1 MTARKLRILVVD
13 DEVLTL
19 RALQRILRAHDVTTA
34 ASGQQAIALHASQGP
49 FDVILCDVMMP
60 DVNGVDVYKTIAA
73 QSPGQEERIV
83 FVSGGVYGDEVI
95 EFIDKV
101 DNPLIAKP
109 FDQRELLAKVAE
121 LADR

>member
-1 MTARKLRILVVD
+1 MIARKLRILAVD

-19 RALQRILRAHDVTTA
+19 RALQRILRAHDVTIA
-34 ASGQQAIALHASQGP
+34 ASGRQAIELHASQGP

-60 DVNGVDVYKTIAA
+60 DINGVEVYKSIAA
-73 QSPGQEERIV
+73 RSPGQEQRIV
-83 FVSGGVYGDEVI
+83 FVSGGVYGDDVI

-101 DNPLIAKP
+101 PNPLVSKP
-109 FDQRELLAKVAE
+109 FDQRELLARVDE